1 MMNNSRPT
9 VVISY
14 MKRTNSFKDTISQDP
29 MKRMKI
35 QVEWEKIFEN
45 YMSDEVFVSR
55 IYKDVTLKRVKNKQV
70 LHLEKG

>member
-1 MMNNSRPT
+1 
-9 VVISY
+9 
-14 MKRTNSFKDTISQDP
+14 